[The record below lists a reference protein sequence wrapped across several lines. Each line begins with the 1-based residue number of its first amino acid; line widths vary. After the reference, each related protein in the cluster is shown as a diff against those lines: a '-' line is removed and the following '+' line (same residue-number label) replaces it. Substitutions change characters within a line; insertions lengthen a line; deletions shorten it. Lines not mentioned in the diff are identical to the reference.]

1 MSQVACSWPA
11 QTSWRVPTHGC
22 PSRSSVSSTST
33 RRMAMLQI
41 FSARRHHRRV
51 RTRVL
56 VPLTAG
62 LAAVSVTLTS
72 CSTGDQETDVDG
84 NEVAVDNCDESTE
97 FPSPAQRIFVNEGA
111 AVSNLFELDADD
123 QIAAVAGVR
132 EGRQDGLAEAYG
144 RERVEQLPIE
154 SDEYAT
160 VENVVAAR
168 PDTMIAG
175 FHWGYS

>member
-41 FSARRHHRRV
+41 FSARWHHGRV

-62 LAAVSVTLTS
+62 LAAVTVALTS
-72 CSTGDQETDVDG
+72 CSTGNQDTGGEG
-84 NEVAVDNCDESTE
+84 NEVTLDNCDESTE
-97 FPSPAQRIFVNEGA
+97 FPSPAQQIFVNEGA
-111 AVSNLFELDADD
+111 AVSNLLELEADD
-123 QIAAVAGVR
+123 QLAAVAGVR
-132 EGRQDGLAEAYG
+132 EGRQDGLAEADG
-144 RERVEQLPIE
+144 RERG
-154 SDEYAT
+154 A
-160 VENVVAAR
+160 
-168 PDTMIAG
+168 
-175 FHWGYS
+175 